1 MRKKARN
8 KLIQMQIYASMDE
21 IQASRKKK
29 KKNRKINIICIHTYL
44 PWFFS
49 PLTMIIT
56 VKNLFHAFF

>member
-29 KKNRKINIICIHTYL
+29 KEIEKSI
-44 PWFFS
+44 
-49 PLTMIIT
+49 
-56 VKNLFHAFF
+56 